1 MPCLHSPVM
10 GRPKLKLKSE
20 KRLVTSLSNG
30 IDQSLAALCLHC
42 VHHPALKLL
51 NWNKEVKQGDELVL
65 ERQAECFLW
74 GSFDSMM
81 EEMGWLH
88 MQE

>member
-1 MPCLHSPVM
+1 MPCLRSLVI

-20 KRLVTSLSNG
+20 KRLVTLLSNT

-51 NWNKEVKQGDELVL
+51 NWKKEVEQGDKLLL
-65 ERQAECFLW
+65 EGQADAFCGDL
-74 GSFDSMM
+74 S
-81 EEMGWLH
+81 LP
-88 MQE
+88 